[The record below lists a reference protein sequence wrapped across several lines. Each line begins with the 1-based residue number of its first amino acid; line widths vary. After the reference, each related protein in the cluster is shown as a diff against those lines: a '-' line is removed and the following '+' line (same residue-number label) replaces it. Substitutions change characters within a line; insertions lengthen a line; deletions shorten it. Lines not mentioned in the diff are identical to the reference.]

1 MRFFYLFNLSYI
13 LATSFY
19 FMKLERP
26 ANFFLSK
33 FLSLLLLRTKPVQRN
48 CLYFSK
54 SLKHSAWSRINEA
67 KLNSRNAFIIDKL
80 GSRPTLGVESAL
92 SSNVENITYPPPPKS
107 RMYISREHIMDFNK
121 TIRVFIAFSKSFNVM
136 FKTRF
141 W

>member
-92 SSNVENITYPPPPKS
+92 SSNVENITYPPPPPNPECIFPENILW
-107 RMYISREHIMDFNK
+107 IS
-121 TIRVFIAFSKSFNVM
+121 IRQSGSLQHFLNLLM
-136 FKTRF
+136 
-141 W
+141 